1 MSLEL
6 AIVSDAL
13 TITATIFD
21 HKKGAEE
28 KRVLLVFVS
37 AVGYI
42 GLLDGCSFE
51 MRVSVGNDPIFG
63 LHLLD
68 YLTCH

>member
-28 KRVLLVFVS
+28 KGWDSEGFCWCLLVLW
-37 AVGYI
+37 AI
-42 GLLDGCSFE
+42 
-51 MRVSVGNDPIFG
+51 
-63 LHLLD
+63 
-68 YLTCH
+68 

>member
-28 KRVLLVFVS
+28 KRSGIVKGFVG
-37 AVGYI
+37 V
-42 GLLDGCSFE
+42 C
-51 MRVSVGNDPIFG
+51 
-63 LHLLD
+63 
-68 YLTCH
+68 

>member
-21 HKKGAEE
+21 HKKGGRE
-28 KRVLLVFVS
+28 KGLGWIVKGFVG
-37 AVGYI
+37 V
-42 GLLDGCSFE
+42 C
-51 MRVSVGNDPIFG
+51 
-63 LHLLD
+63 
-68 YLTCH
+68 